1 MVKPGMFRS
10 RRTPSGGGV
19 FLEMDRAKA
28 EARAQGL
35 AVVDLSIGA
44 SDLPPPPEALQALR
58 QAVDDPS
65 TYGYCLR
72 SGTLPFLEAATSW
85 YFRRYG
91 VRLDPQREAL
101 SLVGSQEGLA
111 HLLMAVADPGEVLLM
126 CDVAYP
132 SYFGAAR
139 VAGLEAY
146 LMPLGEHLLPD
157 LWAVP
162 EGVARRAKA
171 VLLNYPNNPTA
182 ALASQEFFAD
192 ALRFCEQYDL
202 LLIHDNPYSDQALQP
217 TPSPLALP
225 GGRAR
230 VVELFSFSKSYHLAG
245 FRLGFALGNA
255 EAIGSLEA
263 LKAPIDFNQY
273 LGIQRMGM
281 AALAIPQERLQA
293 DAQTWARRRRAMV
306 EALSEQGWEVP
317 LPQAGMY
324 LWARL
329 PPGLPFDDLQFAKAL
344 VAQTGVALSPGRAFG
359 PGGEGYV
366 RFALVQPE
374 EVLRQAALKIGAFM
388 RSAAKD

>member
-1 MVKPGMFRS
+1 MVNHMFRS
-10 RRTPSGGGV
+10 SRTPTGGGV

-35 AVVDLSIGA
+35 EVVDLSIGA
-44 SDLPPPPEALQALR
+44 SDLPPPPEALEALKQAI
-58 QAVDDPS
+58 DDPS
-65 TYGYCLR
+65 SYGYCLK
-72 SGTLPFLEAATSW
+72 SGTLPFLEAATDW

-91 VRLDPQREAL
+91 VQLDPRREAL
-101 SLVGSQEGLA
+101 SLIGSQEGLA

-132 SYFGAAR
+132 SYFGAAK
-139 VAGLEAY
+139 VAGLEVHQ
-146 LMPLGEHLLPD
+146 MPLGEHLLPD

-162 EGVARRAKA
+162 EAAARRAKA
-171 VLLNYPNNPTA
+171 LLLNYPNNPTA
-182 ALASQEFFAD
+182 ALASEEFFAE
-192 ALRFCEQYDL
+192 ALEFCRHYDL
-202 LLIHDNPYSDQALQP
+202 LLIHDNPYLDQALKP

-225 GGRAR
+225 GGRER

-255 EAIGSLEA
+255 EAIASLEA

-273 LGIQRMGM
+273 LGILRMGM
-281 AALAIPQERLQA
+281 AALAVPQARLQT
-293 DAQTWARRRRAMV
+293 DAQTWARRRVAMV
-306 EALSEQGWEVP
+306 EALAQQGWTVP
-317 LPQAGMY
+317 LPEAGMY

-329 PPGLPFDDLQFAKAL
+329 PSSLALDDLAFAKAL

-359 PGGEGYV
+359 PGGVGYV

-374 EVLRQAALKIGAFM
+374 AVLRRAAQQIGAFM
-388 RSAAKD
+388 RSVIAD

>member
-1 MVKPGMFRS
+1 MVMPGMFRS
-10 RRTPSGGGV
+10 RRTPTGGGV
-19 FLEMDRAKA
+19 FLEMDAAKA
-28 EARAQGL
+28 EARARGL
-35 AVVDLSIGA
+35 EVVDLSIGA
-44 SDLPPPPEALQALR
+44 SDLPPPPEALQALKR
-58 QAVDDPS
+58 SIDDPA
-65 TYGYCLR
+65 TYGYCLK
-72 SGTLPFLEAATSW
+72 SGTLPFLEAATEW

-91 VRLDPQREAL
+91 VQLEPRREAL

-111 HLLMAVADPGEVLLM
+111 HLLLAIADPGDVLLM

-132 SYFGAAR
+132 SYFGAAK
-139 VAGLEAY
+139 VAGLEAH
-146 LMPLGEHLLPD
+146 LMPLGPDLLPD

-162 EGVARRAKA
+162 EAVARRAKA
-171 VLLNYPNNPTA
+171 LLLNYPNNPTA
-182 ALASQEFFAD
+182 ALATVDFFVE
-192 ALRFCEQYDL
+192 ALKFCQHYDL
-202 LLIHDNPYSDQALQP
+202 LLIHDNPYLDQALAP

-225 GGRAR
+225 GGRER

-281 AALAIPQERLQA
+281 AALSIPQARLQA
-293 DAQTWARRRRAMV
+293 DAQTWARRRSAMAA
-306 EALSEQGWEVP
+306 ALAEQGWPVA
-317 LPQAGMY
+317 LPGAGMY

-329 PPGLPFDDLQFAKAL
+329 PAGLALDDLQFARQL

-359 PGGEGYV
+359 PGGVGYV

-374 EVLRQAALKIGAFM
+374 TVLRQSAEKIGAFV
-388 RSAAKD
+388 RQLTA

>member
-1 MVKPGMFRS
+1 MFRS
-10 RRTPSGGGV
+10 RRTPTGGGV

-44 SDLPPPPEALQALR
+44 SDLPPPPEALQALK
-58 QAVDDPS
+58 QTIDDPS
-65 TYGYCLR
+65 TYGYCLK
-72 SGTLPFLEAATSW
+72 SGTLPFLEAATVW

-91 VRLDPQREAL
+91 VQLDPRREAL
-101 SLVGSQEGLA
+101 SLIGSQEGLA
-111 HLLMAVADPGEVLLM
+111 HLLIAIADPGDVSLM

-132 SYFGAAR
+132 SYFGAVV

-162 EGVARRAKA
+162 EEVARRAKA

-182 ALASQEFFAD
+182 ALASEAFFMGALEFC
-192 ALRFCEQYDL
+192 RRYDL
-202 LLIHDNPYSDQALQP
+202 LLIHDNPYLDQALEP

-225 GGRAR
+225 GGRER

-245 FRLGFALGNA
+245 LRLGFALGNA
-255 EAIGSLEA
+255 EAIASLEA

-281 AALAIPQERLQA
+281 AALAVPQERLLA
-293 DAQTWARRRRAMV
+293 DAQTWARRRQAMV
-306 EALSEQGWEVP
+306 AALAQQGWQVP
-317 LPQAGMY
+317 LPTACMY

-329 PPGLPFDDLQFAKAL
+329 PPGLAMDDLVFAKEL

-359 PGGEGYV
+359 PGGVGYV

-374 EVLRQAALKIGAFM
+374 EVLRQ
-388 RSAAKD
+388 SAAKIGGFMREIAGH

>member
-44 SDLPPPPEALQALR
+44 SDLPPPAEVLQALR

-65 TYGYCLR
+65 TYGYCLK

-91 VRLDPQREAL
+91 VQLDPQREAL

-146 LMPLGEHLLPD
+146 LMPLGEHLLPN

-162 EGVARRAKA
+162 EEVARRAKA

-202 LLIHDNPYSDQALQP
+202 LLIHDNPYLDQALQP

-255 EAIGSLEA
+255 EAIASLEA

-293 DAQTWARRRRAMV
+293 DAQTWAHRRKAMV
-306 EALSEQGWEVP
+306 ETLSEQGWEVP

-329 PPGLPFDDLQFAKAL
+329 PVGLPFDDLQFAKEL

>member
-1 MVKPGMFRS
+1 MFRS
-10 RRTPSGGGV
+10 RRTPTGGGV

-28 EARAQGL
+28 EARARGL
-35 AVVDLSIGA
+35 EVTDLSIGA
-44 SDLPPPPEALQALR
+44 SDLPPPPEALQALK
-58 QAVDDPS
+58 QTIDDPS
-65 TYGYCLR
+65 TYGYCLK
-72 SGTLPFLEAATSW
+72 SGTLPFLEAATDW

-91 VRLDPQREAL
+91 VQLDPRREAL
-101 SLVGSQEGLA
+101 SLIGSQEGLA
-111 HLLMAVADPGEVLLM
+111 HLLMAIADPGEVLLM

-132 SYFGAAR
+132 SYFGAVA

-162 EGVARRAKA
+162 EEVARRAKA

-182 ALASQEFFAD
+182 ALASETFFAG
-192 ALRFCEQYDL
+192 ALEFCRRYDL
-202 LLIHDNPYSDQALQP
+202 LLIHDNPYLDQALEP

-225 GGRAR
+225 GGRER

-245 FRLGFALGNA
+245 LRLGFALGNA
-255 EAIGSLEA
+255 EAIASLEA

-281 AALAIPQERLQA
+281 AALAVPQERLLA
-293 DAQTWARRRRAMV
+293 DAQTWARRRQAMV
-306 EALSEQGWEVP
+306 AALAQQGWQVP
-317 LPQAGMY
+317 LPTACMY

-329 PPGLPFDDLQFAKAL
+329 PPGLAMDDLVFAKEL

-359 PGGEGYV
+359 PGGVGYV
-366 RFALVQPE
+366 RFALVRPE
-374 EVLRQAALKIGAFM
+374 EVLCQ
-388 RSAAKD
+388 SAAKIGEFMREIAGD